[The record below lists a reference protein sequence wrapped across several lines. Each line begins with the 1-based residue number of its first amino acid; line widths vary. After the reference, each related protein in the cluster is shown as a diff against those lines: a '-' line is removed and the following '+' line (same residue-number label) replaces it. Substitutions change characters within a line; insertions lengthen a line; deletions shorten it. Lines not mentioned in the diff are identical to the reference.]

1 MAHQGAS
8 DSEPYAWPLTRKVF
22 PSILLLIMDGDKRTE
37 PRFSFSEPVTFTLPE
52 LNTSGSLAGDIS
64 FKGIS
69 LKVYDFVPI
78 GTTLELQ
85 LRLGRSPRV
94 IMAKA
99 QVVRIREV
107 FAEDCYEIGL
117 KFVRDEEVTKAVGAY
132 IVAHRS
138 QK

>member
-1 MAHQGAS
+1 
-8 DSEPYAWPLTRKVF
+8 
-22 PSILLLIMDGDKRTE
+22 MDGDKRTE

-94 IMAKA
+94 ILAKA